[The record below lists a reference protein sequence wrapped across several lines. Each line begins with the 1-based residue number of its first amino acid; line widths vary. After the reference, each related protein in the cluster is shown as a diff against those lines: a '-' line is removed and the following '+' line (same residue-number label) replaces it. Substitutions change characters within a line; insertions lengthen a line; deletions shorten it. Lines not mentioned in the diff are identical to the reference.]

1 MVVSKRESYS
11 KKYIHI
17 CIWKKTS
24 KYFIGYNDNDDIKPL
39 CIRLPQM
46 DLSVKS
52 FKDSKKI
59 ENVF

>member
-1 MVVSKRESYS
+1 MYI
-11 KKYIHI
+11 KK
-17 CIWKKTS
+17 KKS

-39 CIRLPQM
+39 CIKFSQM

-59 ENVF
+59 EKVF